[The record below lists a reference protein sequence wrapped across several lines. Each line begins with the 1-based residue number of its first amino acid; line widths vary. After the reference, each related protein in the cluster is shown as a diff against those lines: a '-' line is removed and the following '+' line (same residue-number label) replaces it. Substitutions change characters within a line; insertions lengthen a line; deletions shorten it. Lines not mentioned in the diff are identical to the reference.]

1 MKRDKILLM
10 LGLAEKAGK
19 IKSGEFS
26 TEKAVKSHQAFLVIV
41 AEDASLNTKKMFR
54 DMCEF
59 YHVPFYC
66 YGEKETLGHCI
77 GKQYRASLAVTDEG
91 FSRSLESK
99 LNILEKTE

>member
-1 MKRDKILLM
+1 MKRDQILSM

-26 TEKAVKSHQAFLVIV
+26 TEKAVKSHRAFLVIV
-41 AEDASLNTKKMFR
+41 ADDASFNTKKMFR
-54 DMCEF
+54 NMCEF
-59 YHVPFYC
+59 YHVPIYC
-66 YGEKETLGHCI
+66 YGDKETLGHCI

-99 LNILEKTE
+99 LVQLEKTE